1 MKFVP
6 GIKAR
11 DLVNWAD
18 GGAHLDTIARDVA
31 LRTEEALE
39 RNQGY
44 MKPLTFL
51 QPCCVVLFG
60 TQGHHRGS
68 TRSPTDRSLMTNT
81 PTPSTPQPAF
91 PDPLREVVRRDNPF
105 PAPQPPPTERK

>member
-39 RNQGY
+39 GNQGY

-60 TQGHHRGS
+60 IT
-68 TRSPTDRSLMTNT
+68 
-81 PTPSTPQPAF
+81 
-91 PDPLREVVRRDNPF
+91 VVALAVRLIG
-105 PAPQPPPTERK
+105 A

>member
-1 MKFVP
+1 LWTVKFVP

-60 TQGHHRGS
+60 IT
-68 TRSPTDRSLMTNT
+68 
-81 PTPSTPQPAF
+81 
-91 PDPLREVVRRDNPF
+91 DNPF